1 MKKKQIVIPLLPLRD
16 IVVFPGMITPLFVG
30 RSKSISALEEVM
42 SKDKLIFLVTQ
53 KDAETDDPLPNEI
66 YEIGC
71 IGKVI
76 QLLKLPDGTMKA
88 LIEAQDKARIL
99 KYNNKGDSYYV
110 VTAEL
115 VEKPKIKKTSN
126 IDALIRRLLTRFGA
140 YAKLNRT
147 VPSEALSS
155 MSQINETY
163 QFANSLASYL
173 VLKIEMKQKLLE
185 IPTTQKLLDKIL
197 VHIENEIGILEVEK
211 KIKSRVKRQME
222 KTQREYYLNEQ

>member
-1 MKKKQIVIPLLPLRD
+1 MKKKQTVIPLLPLRD

-99 KYNNKGDSYYV
+99 KYNKLTLKRLEILESKNKNILKFILKIVGKNNSNSP
-110 VTAEL
+110 VTA
-115 VEKPKIKKTSN
+115 KSN
-126 IDALIRRLLTRFGA
+126 IPVA
-140 YAKLNRT
+140 
-147 VPSEALSS
+147 S
-155 MSQINETY
+155 
-163 QFANSLASYL
+163 NSNNPISLHKKD
-173 VLKIEMKQKLLE
+173 LKIVVN
-185 IPTTQKLLDKIL
+185 KIL
-197 VHIENEIGILEVEK
+197 N
-211 KIKSRVKRQME
+211 
-222 KTQREYYLNEQ
+222 T

>member
-1 MKKKQIVIPLLPLRD
+1 MV
-16 IVVFPGMITPLFVG
+16 
-30 RSKSISALEEVM
+30 
-42 SKDKLIFLVTQ
+42 FLVKQ

-99 KYNNKGDSYYV
+99 KYNKGGNYYSV
-110 VTAEL
+110 NAEL
-115 VEKPKIKKTSN
+115 FEKPKIKKTSN
-126 IDALIRRLLTRFGA
+126 IDALTRRLLTRFGA

-155 MSQINETY
+155 MSHINETY
-163 QFANSLASYL
+163 LFANTIASYL
-173 VLKIEMKQKLLE
+173 ILKIDTKQKLLE
-185 IPTTQKLLDKIL
+185 ITSTQKLLDKIL
-197 VHIENEIGILEVEK
+197 VHIENEIGVLEVEK
-211 KIKSRVKRQME
+211 KIKSRVRRQMDKQLYKKNLE
-222 KTQREYYLNEQ
+222 ILIKLKVNFLN